1 MAEKLGGGITMIDDQ
16 DLSNCCTAP
25 TDPDVLICGQC
36 GEHCDLLPPE
46 PEATQ

>member
-1 MAEKLGGGITMIDDQ
+1 MIDDQ

-25 TDPDVLICGQC
+25 TDPDVLICGAC